1 MIKKTIYISKPCSI
15 HLKNCQME
23 VSDKE
28 TGDVRTV
35 PVEDI
40 GIVVVENQRTSFT
53 IPVLNALADNNVSV
67 VFCNDRMMP
76 HSILL
81 PFEGNTVQSETYR
94 LQMDSSEPLKKQL
107 WKQIIEAKI
116 RNQAAVLDAGG
127 KDGAILKSLYSNVK
141 SGDSDNK
148 EGLAARIYWGQV
160 FHNEF
165 VRDQD
170 GGDGLNAMLN
180 YGYAILRAA
189 MARAIVGSGLSL
201 SYGLFHKNRYNAF
214 PLADDLMEPFR
225 PYVDISVA
233 GLWNKGICE
242 LNRES
247 KVELLSVLTCDIVLD
262 DVLRPLEVGLT
273 ITTASLVKCL
283 RGEAKKLILPSYVRC

>member
-1 MIKKTIYISKPCSI
+1 MIKKTIYISKPCSV

-23 VSDKE
+23 VADKE
-28 TGDVRTV
+28 SGDIRTV
-35 PVEDI
+35 PIEDI
-40 GIVVVENQRTSFT
+40 GIVVVENQRASFT
-53 IPVLNALADNNVSV
+53 IPVLNALSDNNVSV
-67 VFCNDRMMP
+67 IFCNERMMP

-107 WKQIIEAKI
+107 WKQIIEVKI
-116 RNQAAVLDAGG
+116 RNQAAVLDAVE
-127 KDGAILKSLYSNVK
+127 KDGTVLKPLYCNVK
-141 SGDSDNK
+141 SGDADNR
-148 EGLAARIYWGQV
+148 EGIAARIYWGQV
-160 FHNEF
+160 FDDDF
-165 VRDQD
+165 VRDQN

-225 PYVDISVA
+225 PYVDIAVIE
-233 GLWNKGICE
+233 LWEKGICE
-242 LNRES
+242 LNKES
-247 KVELLSVLTCDIVLD
+247 KVGLLSVLTCDAVLD
-262 DVLRPLEVGLT
+262 GVLRPLELGLT

-283 RGEAKKLILPSYVRC
+283 RGEAKKLILPVM

>member
-1 MIKKTIYISKPCSI
+1 MIKKTIYISKPCSV

-23 VSDKE
+23 VADKE
-28 TGDVRTV
+28 SGDIRTV
-35 PVEDI
+35 PIEDI
-40 GIVVVENQRTSFT
+40 GIVVVENQRASFT
-53 IPVLNALADNNVSV
+53 IPVLNALSDNNVSV
-67 VFCNDRMMP
+67 IFCNERMMP

-94 LQMDSSEPLKKQL
+94 LQMDSSEPLRKQL
-107 WKQIIEAKI
+107 WKQIIEVKI
-116 RNQAAVLDAGG
+116 RNQAAVLDAVE
-127 KDGAILKSLYSNVK
+127 KDGTVLKPLYCNVK
-141 SGDSDNK
+141 SGDADNR
-148 EGLAARIYWGQV
+148 EGIAARIYWGQV
-160 FHNEF
+160 FDDDF
-165 VRDQD
+165 VRDQN

-225 PYVDISVA
+225 PYVDIAVIE
-233 GLWNKGICE
+233 LWEKGICE
-242 LNRES
+242 LNKES
-247 KVELLSVLTCDIVLD
+247 KVGLLSVLTCDAVLD
-262 DVLRPLEVGLT
+262 GVLRPLELGLT

-283 RGEAKKLILPSYVRC
+283 RGEAKKLILPVM

>member
-1 MIKKTIYISKPCSI
+1 MPI
-15 HLKNCQME
+15 
-23 VSDKE
+23 
-28 TGDVRTV
+28 
-35 PVEDI
+35 EDI

-53 IPVLNALADNNVSV
+53 IPVLNALSDNNVSV
-67 VFCNDRMMP
+67 IFCNERMMP

-116 RNQAAVLDAGG
+116 RNQATVLDTVE
-127 KDGAILKSLYSNVK
+127 KDGSVLKPLYSNVK
-141 SGDSDNK
+141 SGDADNR
-148 EGLAARIYWGQV
+148 EGIAARIYWGQV
-160 FHNEF
+160 FDDDF
-165 VRDQD
+165 VRDQN

-189 MARAIVGSGLSL
+189 TARAIVGSGLSL

-225 PYVDISVA
+225 PYVDIAVIE
-233 GLWNKGICE
+233 LLKKGICE

-247 KVELLSVLTCDIVLD
+247 KVELLSVLTCDTVLD
-262 DVLRPLEVGLT
+262 DVLRPLELGLT
-273 ITTASLVKCL
+273 VTTASLVKCL
-283 RGEAKKLILPSYVRC
+283 KGEAKKLILPIM

>member
-23 VSDKE
+23 VADKE
-28 TGDVRTV
+28 SGDIRTV
-35 PVEDI
+35 PIEDI
-40 GIVVVENQRTSFT
+40 GIVVVENQRASIS
-53 IPVLNALADNNVSV
+53 IPVLNALSDNNVSV
-67 VFCNDRMMP
+67 IFCNERMMP

-127 KDGAILKSLYSNVK
+127 KDGGILKPLYCNVK
-141 SGDSDNK
+141 SGDSDNR
-148 EGLAARIYWGQV
+148 EGNAARIYWGYI
-160 FHNEF
+160 FDDGF
-165 VRDQD
+165 VRDQN

-225 PYVDISVA
+225 PYVDIAVVE
-233 GLWNKGICE
+233 LWKKGICE

-247 KVELLSVLTCDIVLD
+247 KVGLLSVLTCDAVLD
-262 DVLRPLEVGLT
+262 GVLRPLELGLT

-283 RGEAKKLILPSYVRC
+283 RGETKKLILPVM

>member
-23 VSDKE
+23 VADKE
-28 TGDVRTV
+28 SGDIRTV
-35 PVEDI
+35 PIEDI
-40 GIVVVENQRTSFT
+40 GIVVVENQRASFT
-53 IPVLNALADNNVSV
+53 IPVLNAFSDNNVSV
-67 VFCNDRMMP
+67 IFCNDRMMP

-81 PFEGNTVQSETYR
+81 PFEGNTVQSEIYR
-94 LQMDSSEPLKKQL
+94 LQMDSSEPMKKQL

-127 KDGAILKSLYSNVK
+127 KEGLILKPLYCNVK

-148 EGLAARIYWGQV
+148 EGNAARIYWEHI
-160 FHNEF
+160 FDDNF
-165 VRDQD
+165 VRDQN

-189 MARAIVGSGLSL
+189 MARAIVGSGLLL

-225 PYVDISVA
+225 PYVDMAVVE
-233 GLWNKGICE
+233 LWKKGICE

-247 KVELLSVLTCDIVLD
+247 KVGLLSVLSCDTVLD
-262 DVLRPLEVGLT
+262 DVLRPLELGLT

-283 RGEAKKLILPSYVRC
+283 RGEANKLILPNM

>member
-23 VSDKE
+23 VADKE
-28 TGDVRTV
+28 SGDIRTV
-35 PVEDI
+35 PIEDI
-40 GIVVVENQRTSFT
+40 GIVVVENQRASFT
-53 IPVLNALADNNVSV
+53 IPVLNALSDNNVSV
-67 VFCNDRMMP
+67 IFCNERMMP

-116 RNQAAVLDAGG
+116 RNQATVLDTVE
-127 KDGAILKSLYSNVK
+127 KDGSVLKPLYSNVK
-141 SGDSDNK
+141 SGDADNR
-148 EGLAARIYWGQV
+148 EGIAARIYWGQV
-160 FHNEF
+160 FDDDF
-165 VRDQD
+165 VRDQN

-189 MARAIVGSGLSL
+189 TARAIVGSGLSL

-225 PYVDISVA
+225 PYVDIAVIE
-233 GLWNKGICE
+233 LLKKGICE

-247 KVELLSVLTCDIVLD
+247 KVELLSVLTCDTVLD
-262 DVLRPLEVGLT
+262 DVLRPLELGLT
-273 ITTASLVKCL
+273 VTTASLVKCL
-283 RGEAKKLILPSYVRC
+283 KGEAKKLILPIM

>member
-23 VSDKE
+23 VADKE
-28 TGDVRTV
+28 SGDIRTV
-35 PVEDI
+35 PIEDI

-53 IPVLNALADNNVSV
+53 IPVLNALSDNNVSV
-67 VFCNDRMMP
+67 IFCNERMMP

-116 RNQAAVLDAGG
+116 RNQATVLDTVE
-127 KDGAILKSLYSNVK
+127 KDGSVLKPLYSNVK
-141 SGDSDNK
+141 SGDADNR
-148 EGLAARIYWGQV
+148 EGIAARIYWGQV
-160 FHNEF
+160 FDDDF
-165 VRDQD
+165 VRDQN

-189 MARAIVGSGLSL
+189 TARAIVGSGLSL

-225 PYVDISVA
+225 PYVDIAVIE
-233 GLWNKGICE
+233 LLKKGICE

-247 KVELLSVLTCDIVLD
+247 KVELLSVLTCDTVLD
-262 DVLRPLEVGLT
+262 DVLRPLELGLT
-273 ITTASLVKCL
+273 VTTASLVKCL
-283 RGEAKKLILPSYVRC
+283 KGEAKKLILPIM

>member
-1 MIKKTIYISKPCSI
+1 MIKKTIYISKPCSF

-23 VSDKE
+23 VADKE
-28 TGDVRTV
+28 SGDIRTV
-35 PVEDI
+35 PIEDI
-40 GIVVVENQRTSFT
+40 GIVVVENQRASFT
-53 IPVLNALADNNVSV
+53 IPVLNALSDNNVSV
-67 VFCNDRMMP
+67 IFCNERMMP

-94 LQMDSSEPLKKQL
+94 LQMDSSEPMKKQL

-127 KDGAILKSLYSNVK
+127 KEGLILKPLYCNVK

-148 EGLAARIYWGQV
+148 EGNAARIYWGLI
-160 FHNEF
+160 FDDNF
-165 VRDQD
+165 VRDQNGRD
-170 GGDGLNAMLN
+170 GVNAMLN

-225 PYVDISVA
+225 PYVDIAVVE
-233 GLWNKGICE
+233 LWKKGIRE

-247 KVELLSVLTCDIVLD
+247 KVGLLSVLTCDTVLD
-262 DVLRPLEVGLT
+262 DILRPLELGLT
-273 ITTASLVKCL
+273 VTTASLVKCL
-283 RGEAKKLILPSYVRC
+283 KGEAKKLILPVM